1 MAAQLH
7 YIIYLAK
14 LLLSFWRLTKNSGNG
29 SVNNKENN
37 NNEVLSNIHICTVEV
52 LRNGPDIYFSSNQ
65 I

>member
-37 NNEVLSNIHICTVEV
+37 NNEVLSNVHICRSIALLLVTTHW
-52 LRNGPDIYFSSNQ
+52 P
-65 I
+65 